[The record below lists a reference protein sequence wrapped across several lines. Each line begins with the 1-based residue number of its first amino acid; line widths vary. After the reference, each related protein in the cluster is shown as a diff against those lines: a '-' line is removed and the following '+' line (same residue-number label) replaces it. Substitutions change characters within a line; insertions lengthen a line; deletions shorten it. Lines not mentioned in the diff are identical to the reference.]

1 MPRKKLEDED
11 YEIGSKAAF
20 LKYRSIKD
28 CLNCPK
34 PACNGCPISEREDP
48 AWRFMGMKHQN
59 GRGK

>member
-48 AWRFMGMKHQN
+48 RWGFTKEKERKV
-59 GRGK
+59 RC